1 MDLPADVRVYNEQI
15 GLKGNRGTLIA
26 VHAYA
31 IYELKL
37 QLKEH
42 LHRAFVPVA
51 ETSLIFSEPEVS
63 YIVEDE
69 IER

>member
-15 GLKGNRGTLIA
+15 GLKGSRATLIA
-26 VHAYA
+26 VHDHG
-31 IYELKL
+31 IYEIKL

-42 LHRAFVPVA
+42 MHRALVPVA
-51 ETSLIFSEPEVS
+51 ETALIFSEPEIS
-63 YIVEDE
+63 YVIEDE